1 MQEHG
6 TDSTPAPAR
15 ERPRILARDD
25 NAQAAV
31 VVEGGIAKSPAGRL
45 PDEARAEAEA
55 AYARAPSDRVY
66 RIDEGTTLDEVNALE
81 LAPGATVLFRRGGV
95 WRGQLRVRSGTP
107 GHPVTY
113 GAWGEG
119 PAPIIQPSLDRG
131 APGDWRREP
140 DGLWRAETGAATD
153 IGNVVLDHG
162 DAGCLFKRG
171 ARAELLRDR
180 DFWFDPATGGVLVRS
195 DAGDP
200 VARWRSVELA
210 RKLHCVDEA
219 GAHDVAYEG
228 LAVRY
233 GAAHGFGG
241 GGVKRVSIRGCE
253 VSWIGGGVLYV
264 DDLGNNVRYGNGIE
278 LWGSAED
285 VLVEGCCVRQCFDA
299 GLTCQSSEP
308 GSVQRDILWKGN
320 EVSDCEYSFEFWMQ
334 GEAAEGIR
342 LEGNVFRDAG
352 GGWGREQRWNP
363 SAAHLRFQDTTV
375 PTPGFAV
382 VGNRFSRARDC
393 LARLFNDWRGEA
405 LFRGNV
411 WESAGEPVCVW
422 HARPRAGLRFL
433 CPDYLDRNH
442 RDDRAEIEVDGP
454 GGLDFAA
461 TPEGFRAFQ
470 EAFAFGPDEFRL
482 V

>member
-1 MQEHG
+1 MKTNTESPSAAPQ
-6 TDSTPAPAR
+6 APAG
-15 ERPRILARDD
+15 
-25 NAQAAV
+25 AV
-31 VVEGGIAKSPAGRL
+31 MEGGIAKFPAGRM

-55 AYARAPSDRVY
+55 AYAREPAERVY
-66 RIDEGTTLDEVNALE
+66 RIGPETSLDEVNALE
-81 LAPGATVLFRRGGV
+81 LAPGSTVLFRRGGV

-107 GHPVTY
+107 EHPVRY

-119 PAPIIQPSLDRG
+119 PAPILQPSLDRS
-131 APGDWRREP
+131 APGAWRREP
-140 DGLWRAETGAATD
+140 DGLWRAETGAAVD

-171 ARAELLRDR
+171 SRAEARRDR

-200 VARWRSVELA
+200 SARWRSIELS

-219 GAHDVAYEG
+219 GAHDVVYEG

-241 GGVKRVSIRGCE
+241 GGVKRVSILGCE
-253 VSWIGGGVLYV
+253 ASWIGGGVLYV
-264 DDLGNNVRYGNGIE
+264 DDLGNDVRYGNGIE
-278 LWGSAED
+278 FWGGAED
-285 VLVEGCCVRQCFDA
+285 VRVEGCRIRDCFDA
-299 GLTCQSSEP
+299 GLTDQSNEP
-308 GSVQRDILWKGN
+308 GSVQRNLLWRN
-320 EVSDCEYSFEFWMQ
+320 NTVERCEYSYEFWQQ
-334 GEAAEGIR
+334 GAGGAAENIR
-342 LEGNVFRDAG
+342 VEGNVFLDAG
-352 GGWGREQRWNP
+352 ASWGHVQRWNP
-363 SAAHLRFQDTTV
+363 GGAHLRFQDTTV

-382 VGNRFSRARDC
+382 VGNRFSRATEC

-405 LFRGNV
+405 LFRDNA
-411 WESAGEPVCVW
+411 WESAGEPVCLW

-442 RDDRAEIEVDGP
+442 RDDRAEIESQGP
-454 GGLDFAA
+454 GGRDFAA
-461 TPEGFRAFQ
+461 TPEGFRAFE
-470 EAFAFGPDEFRL
+470 EAFGFGPDTFRR